1 MVLMRTLVATLVT
14 LTVAVA
20 AAPASPPQVALTLAR
35 APPPHLVIPPNF
47 PRSPLL
53 EPILSQLDP
62 DHASQLTHHLTRYSD
77 LRTLR
82 LSDDPLALDLVLPEG
97 AKALLRLQQTRFI
110 DTTDDDWDLLAHCH
124 NDDEPPSSY
133 PDTVTH
139 NATSLAPLF
148 NHIHLAEMHHLCVA
162 RPPGSLS
169 FARTHPR

>member
-1 MVLMRTLVATLVT
+1 MVLMSKLVATLAT
-14 LTVAVA
+14 LTVAVT
-20 AAPASPPQVALTLAR
+20 AAPASPPQVALTLAPP
-35 APPPHLVIPPNF
+35 APPHLVIPPNF

-110 DTTDDDWDLLAHCH
+110 DTTDDDWNLLAHNH

-148 NHIHLAEMHHLCVA
+148 NHIHLGEMHHLCVPYA
-162 RPPGSLS
+162 VSVS
-169 FARTHPR
+169 FAGTHPR